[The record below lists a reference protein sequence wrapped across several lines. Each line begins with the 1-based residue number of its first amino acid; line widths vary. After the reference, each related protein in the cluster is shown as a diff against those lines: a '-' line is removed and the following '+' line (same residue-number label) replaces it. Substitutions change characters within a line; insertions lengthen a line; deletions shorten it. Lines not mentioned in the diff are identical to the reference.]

1 MSMRI
6 LNRQTFLVA
15 TLVALVTA
23 IGINA
28 VTSGSSPLF
37 PGAVVTPIRYAP
49 TEIPQISP
57 EEAERALGSARDLS
71 TAFRVASEKVLPSV
85 VAIETTPAAVQ
96 TPPERRPTPA
106 PPGRSPLPP
115 GRNPFEGTPFE
126 DFFRDM
132 PFGGEGF
139 RFEAPP
145 GGQPMPRR
153 SGLGSGVI
161 FDESGLIMTNN
172 HVVTNSGSVNVR
184 LHDGRE
190 FTASEVW
197 TDPRTDIAVLK
208 IDGADDLVAAR
219 LGNSDAMAIG
229 DWVLALGQP
238 FGLESTVTAGIISA
252 KHRGLG
258 ILNRESFLQT
268 DAAINPG
275 NSGGP
280 LVNLDGEVI
289 GINTAIS
296 TRSGGNEGIG
306 FAVPVNRAKW
316 VAQQLASDGVVRR
329 AYLGVVIQPVTQE
342 LADQFQ
348 VRPRE
353 GVVVSEVLPDTPAAK
368 AGVQSGDVILEI
380 AGVRVASSQ
389 ELIALVEQAEL
400 GKPHALTIKRNGK
413 TQELA
418 FTPEP
423 QPEDYGLAQR
433 ETPQDRTAEGSHFE
447 ELGLE
452 LGSLEPEVAQQL
464 GLKDVDGVVVTRVQR
479 DSIADR
485 AGLESGMV
493 VTQINRQA
501 VTDLASAEKI
511 LKDAS
516 LQEGILLLIRTA
528 QGSRFVVLR
537 QA

>member
-1 MSMRI
+1 MMSMRI

-37 PGAVVTPIRYAP
+37 PGGVVTPIRYAP
-49 TEIPQISP
+49 TEIPPVTP
-57 EEAERALGSARDLS
+57 EQAERALSSARDLS
-71 TAFRVASEKVLPSV
+71 TAFRVASEQVLPSV
-85 VAIETTPAAVQ
+85 VAIETTAAAVQ
-96 TPPERRPTPA
+96 APSERRPSPTPR
-106 PPGRSPLPP
+106 GRSPLPP
-115 GRNPFEGTPFE
+115 GQNPFEGTPFE
-126 DFFRDM
+126 EFFRDM
-132 PFGGEGF
+132 PFGEGH
-139 RFEAPP
+139 RFEMPP
-145 GGQPMPRR
+145 GQQMPRR

-161 FDESGLIMTNN
+161 FDEAGLIMTNN
-172 HVVTNSGSVNVR
+172 HVVAGSGSVNVR

-190 FTASEVW
+190 YTASEVW

-258 ILNRESFLQT
+258 IAQRESFLQT

-306 FAVPVNRAKW
+306 FAVPVNRARW
-316 VAQQLASDGVVRR
+316 VAQQLATDGVVRR

-348 VRPRE
+348 VRPRQ

-380 AGVRVASSQ
+380 AGIRVSSSQ

-413 TQELA
+413 MQELA
-418 FTPEP
+418 FTPES
-423 QPEDYGLAQR
+423 QPDDYGLAQR
-433 ETPQDRTAEGSHFE
+433 EAPQDRPAEGSQFD

-464 GLKDVDGVVVTRVQR
+464 GLQDVEGVVIMGVQQG
-479 DSIADR
+479 SVADR
-485 AGLESGMV
+485 AGLDGGMV
-493 VTQINRQA
+493 ITQINRQP
-501 VTDLASAEKI
+501 VKDLASAEKV
-511 LKDAS
+511 LEDAS

>member
-1 MSMRI
+1 MRKFM
-6 LNRQTFLVA
+6 LSRQTFLVA
-15 TLVALVTA
+15 VFVALVTA
-23 IGINA
+23 IGIDA
-28 VTSGSSPLF
+28 VTRGSTPLLS
-37 PGAVVTPIRYAP
+37 GAVVAPIKYTTASAP
-49 TEIPQISP
+49 PVTP
-57 EEAERALGSARDLS
+57 EEAARALSSARDLS

-85 VAIETTPAAVQ
+85 VAIETAPAVAEATQERGPAAPG
-96 TPPERRPTPA
+96 TPRRGP
-106 PPGRSPLPP
+106 SP

-126 DFFRDM
+126 DMFRDM
-132 PFGGEGF
+132 PFGEGF

-145 GGQPMPRR
+145 GQRMPRP

-172 HVVTNSGSVNVR
+172 HVVSDSGTVKVR

-197 TDPRTDIAVLK
+197 TDPRTDIAVIK
-208 IDGADDLVAAR
+208 IDGAEDLVAAR

-258 ILNRESFLQT
+258 IAQRESFLQT

-316 VAQQLASDGVVRR
+316 VAQQLAKDGVVRR
-329 AYLGVVIQPVTQE
+329 AYLGVVIQPVTQD
-342 LADQFQ
+342 LADQFR

-353 GVVVSEVLPDTPAAK
+353 GVIVSDVLPDTPAAK
-368 AGVQSGDVILEI
+368 AGVLSGDVIVEV
-380 AGVRVASSQ
+380 AGVQVGSSQ
-389 ELIALVEQAEL
+389 ELIALVEQAEF
-400 GKPHALTIKRNGK
+400 GKPHAMTIKRNGK
-413 TQELA
+413 TMELA
-418 FTPEP
+418 FVPEP
-423 QPEDYGLAQR
+423 QPEDYGLAR
-433 ETPQDRTAEGSHFE
+433 RDAPSDRPAEGSQIE
-447 ELGLE
+447 ELGIEIGALD
-452 LGSLEPEVAQQL
+452 PQVAEQL
-464 GLKDVDGVVVTRVQR
+464 GLQGVEGVVVTRVQQG
-479 DSIADR
+479 SIADR

-493 VTQINRQA
+493 ITQVNRQNVA
-501 VTDLASAEKI
+501 DLQTAEKV

-516 LQEGILLLIRTA
+516 LKDGILLLIRTS
-528 QGSRFVVLR
+528 QGSRFIVLR
-537 QA
+537 QS

>member
-1 MSMRI
+1 MRI

-28 VTSGSSPLF
+28 VTSGSSSLF
-37 PGAVVTPIRYAP
+37 PGGVVTPIRYAP
-49 TEIPQISP
+49 TEVPQVSP
-57 EEAERALGSARDLS
+57 EEAERALSSARDLS
-71 TAFRVASEKVLPSV
+71 TAFRVASEMVLPSV
-85 VAIETTPAAVQ
+85 VAIETTPAEVQ
-96 TPPERRPTPA
+96 TPTERRPSPV

-126 DFFRDM
+126 EFFRDM

-145 GGQPMPRR
+145 GQPMPRR

-172 HVVTNSGSVNVR
+172 HVVSGSGSVNVR

-208 IDGADDLVAAR
+208 IDGANDLIAAR

-342 LADQFQ
+342 LADQFK

-368 AGVQSGDVILEI
+368 AGVQSGDVIVEI
-380 AGVRVASSQ
+380 AGVPVSSSQ
-389 ELIALVEQAEL
+389 ELIAIVEQVEL
-400 GKPHALTIKRNGK
+400 GKPHALTVKRNGK
-413 TQELA
+413 VEELA

-433 ETPQDRTAEGSHFE
+433 DVPRDRPAEGSQFDN
-447 ELGLE
+447 LGLE

-464 GLKDVDGVVVTRVQR
+464 GLQDVEGVVVMGVQR
-479 DSIADR
+479 GSIADR
-485 AGLESGMV
+485 AGLESGMAI
-493 VTQINRQA
+493 TQINRQP
-501 VTDLASAEKI
+501 VTDLASAEKV
-511 LKDAS
+511 LKDAT
-516 LQEGILLLIRTA
+516 LEEGILLLIRTA

-537 QA
+537 QT